1 MKIIV
6 LVKQVPD
13 TTEMTVDK
21 ETGTLN
27 RQGVPTII
35 NPDDLAGVE
44 TALRLKETHGGQVHV
59 LSMGPRQAAS
69 MMRELYA
76 RGVDKCTL
84 LSDKQFA
91 GSDTWATS
99 NILSTAIRT
108 IPYDLI
114 IAGRQAIDGDTA
126 QVGPQVAEF
135 LDIPQATYIE
145 KVLDV
150 NENTIRVQKAY
161 ETESVIQDIA
171 LPCLI
176 TTLSETVRPRYM
188 NAYDIFSVDNKTVDT
203 LTYDDLAFEDNT
215 TGLKGSPTKVKKT
228 FVKPITKD
236 TRVIKPDTP
245 EEAAKAI
252 MKKLSENG
260 GTVNGHQ

>member
-1 MKIIV
+1 MKTIV

-13 TTEMTVDK
+13 TTEMSVDK

-44 TALRLKETHGGQVHV
+44 TALRLKEQYGGEVHV
-59 LSMGPRQAAS
+59 LSMGPRQADS
-69 MMRELYA
+69 MLRELYS

-84 LSDKQFA
+84 LSDKRFA

-99 NILSTAIRT
+99 TILANAIRT
-108 IPYDLI
+108 IPFDLI

-150 NENTIRVQKAY
+150 HDNKLRVQKAY
-161 ETESVIQDIA
+161 ETESLIQDID

-176 TTLSETVRPRYM
+176 TTLSETVTPRYM
-188 NAYDIFSVDNKTVDT
+188 NAYDIFAIGEKPIDI
-203 LTYDDLAFEDNT
+203 LTYDDLSLEAGT
-215 TGLKGSPTKVKKT
+215 TGLKGSPTKVRKT
-228 FVKPITKD
+228 FVKPFNKETEII
-236 TRVIKPDTP
+236 RPETP
-245 EEAAKAI
+245 EAAAEAI
-252 MKKLSENG
+252 LMRLRENG
-260 GTVNGHQ
+260 GLAHDTE